1 MAQST
6 VDIQKMKNVAT
17 ELDKNYAVINNQL
30 KKMDECMSNL
40 GQIWAGEGAAAYQK
54 AYLQNTQNFL
64 QLAEA
69 INSCSATLNG
79 IAATYGKA
87 DMAAAE
93 AIKAKMGGRK

>member
-6 VDIQKMKNVAT
+6 VDIQKMKNVSA

-30 KKMDECMSNL
+30 KKMDECMGNL
-40 GQIWAGEGAAAYQK
+40 GQIWAGEGASAYQK

-64 QLAEA
+64 KLAEA
-69 INSCSATLNG
+69 INSCSATLG
-79 IAATYGKA
+79 SIANTYGKA